1 MLAWLHGK
9 NCTFALE
16 LTFSIL
22 LRLGILSLHSQTQF
36 IKYPQRKKELNQ
48 EFLEIW
54 IKKFQKTH
62 IGNIIAKRAI
72 KEEISLKKSAA
83 YACT

>member
-1 MLAWLHGK
+1 MEK

-22 LRLGILSLHSQTQF
+22 LRLGILSPHSQTQF
-36 IKYPQRKKELNQ
+36 IKYPQRKRKELNK

-54 IKKFQKTH
+54 IKKIQKTH

-72 KEEISLKKSAA
+72 KEEISLKKNAA